1 MRGVKQAGTGYMARC
16 PAHDDR
22 CASLSVAS
30 GKEGRVLLYCQ
41 AGCKTAD
48 VAAAIGLPM
57 AGLMGDGK
65 GPQGGKARIVA
76 SYDSCDE
83 SGELLYQVVRFEPK
97 GFRQRR
103 PVGQGWEWK
112 LDGVRRVCTGSRKCS
127 RL

>member
-1 MRGVKQAGTGYMARC
+1 MACC
-16 PAHDDR
+16 PAHEDR
-22 CASLSVAS
+22 CASLSIAS
-30 GKEGRVLLYCQ
+30 GEEGRVLLYCQ

-65 GPQGGKARIVA
+65 GSEGGKARIVA
-76 SYDSCDE
+76 SYDYRDE

-103 PVGQGWEWK
+103 PKGQAWEWK
-112 LDGVRRVCTGSRKCS
+112 LDGVRRVLYRLRKCS
-127 RL
+127 GP